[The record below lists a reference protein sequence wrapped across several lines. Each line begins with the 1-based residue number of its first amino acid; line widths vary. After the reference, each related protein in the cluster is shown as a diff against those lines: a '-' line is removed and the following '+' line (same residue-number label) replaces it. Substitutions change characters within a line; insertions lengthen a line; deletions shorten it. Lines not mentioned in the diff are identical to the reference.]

1 MGESCINS
9 GFFPEVSRK
18 RKIPASSIL
27 FLQFLQHLKS
37 PVIGAVIHEQ
47 KLVFCIFQT
56 VQHFCHGS
64 VKNRDNFLL
73 IQAGNN
79 DTDQFHKIYTSFSL
93 FLMYSVRDGFKQFR
107 KDLLNFS

>member
-1 MGESCINS
+1 MAANISPMEALGYRAAGKGGKAGRKGKIIRRLSWGEFTKDKKRTTVVILSLATSLSVYLCI
-9 GFFPEVSRK
+9 
-18 RKIPASSIL
+18 
-27 FLQFLQHLKS
+27 
-37 PVIGAVIHEQ
+37 
-47 KLVFCIFQT
+47 T
-56 VQHFCHGS
+56 TM
-64 VKNRDNFLL
+64 LL